1 MSRAVL
7 FDVDGVLVH
16 SRFHPNEGARR
27 FWDTH
32 LLEDMGVDPVRFQ
45 QFFGADFD
53 QVIMGKRSFVNALD
67 AFLPSVGYK
76 GSTMDFIGYWL
87 ARDSQ
92 LNRQL
97 LDVIKRLRAGGARL
111 YLATNQEHLR
121 ASYLWNELKLSH
133 LFDDMFYAARLGA
146 MKPDR
151 EFFRRVEDYLGPQ
164 QEPPLFFDDS
174 ERVVEAASA
183 HGWESVLFNHV
194 ADCTSHPWVAEHLGL
209 ALDTAR

>member
-32 LLEDMGVDPVRFQ
+32 LLEDMGVDPTRFQ

-53 QVIMGKRSFVNALD
+53 QVIMGKRSFVAALD

-97 LDVIKRLRAGGARL
+97 LDIIKRLRAGGARL
-111 YLATNQEHLR
+111 YMATNQEHLR

-164 QEPPLFFDDS
+164 AEPPLLFDDS
-174 ERVVEAASA
+174 ERVIEAGNK
-183 HGWESVLFNHV
+183 HGWESVLFNHIT
-194 ADCTSHPWVAEHLGL
+194 DCTGHPWVAARLHL
-209 ALDTAR
+209 ATANHA